1 MRFSARLSG
10 VALACALALAGCGDQ
25 PSDDAGSDAGP
36 GHGTEIPDGFPLTAG
51 MGGPEDTIATS
62 RSGTGLRDL
71 RVCDTAPLRGL
82 GIRDRMVAD
91 NSGGESADTREL
103 VLLGNPDEATVV
115 AEAFADL
122 SACATSSSGG
132 AGKGDLETVTEV
144 RESPFGPAP
153 AATLVQTYRF
163 DGEPGLGATVV
174 HVVPVGAALLVTST
188 YGEWRGAGLEEGV
201 AETVDT
207 LDETVAALD
216 MFDDGSPP
224 SPEASEETSPDT
236 GPTESE
242 TVSADVPAIPEDF
255 PLAVRLPGDGGDF
268 EVVGP
273 SADGEGIG
281 EVEMCGGLVWP
292 FGDTPG
298 GTNRLV
304 TSATGP
310 EYLDARELVVHAD
323 AELALRS
330 MEAMRVAAAM
340 CRRDDQQVWTV
351 LDRDTGHETVT
362 MGLTY
367 RDGLGSSVFQ
377 VTRVGSARLMVHTY
391 GEGSLESLLDQADDV
406 TRTTE
411 KILPAMC
418 VFTKTGC

>member
-1 MRFSARLSG
+1 
-10 VALACALALAGCGDQ
+10 
-25 PSDDAGSDAGP
+25 
-36 GHGTEIPDGFPLTAG
+36 
-51 MGGPEDTIATS
+51 
-62 RSGTGLRDL
+62 
-71 RVCDTAPLRGL
+71 
-82 GIRDRMVAD
+82 
-91 NSGGESADTREL
+91 
-103 VLLGNPDEATVV
+103 
-115 AEAFADL
+115 
-122 SACATSSSGG
+122 
-132 AGKGDLETVTEV
+132 
-144 RESPFGPAP
+144 
-153 AATLVQTYRF
+153 
-163 DGEPGLGATVV
+163 
-174 HVVPVGAALLVTST
+174 
-188 YGEWRGAGLEEGV
+188 
-201 AETVDT
+201 
-207 LDETVAALD
+207 
-216 MFDDGSPP
+216 
-224 SPEASEETSPDT
+224 
-236 GPTESE
+236 
-242 TVSADVPAIPEDF
+242 
-255 PLAVRLPGDGGDF
+255 
-268 EVVGP
+268 
-273 SADGEGIG
+273 
-281 EVEMCGGLVWP
+281 MCGGLVWP

-391 GEGSLESLLDQADDV
+391 GEGSLESLPDQADDV